1 MFETIKNCFKVKEI
15 RKKIFLSLLLLLV
28 FRLGCYIPVPGIEVS
43 QFKTTIDNNEFLGVL
58 SSITGGSLANATLF
72 ALGISPYINASIII
86 QLLTVGIPALER
98 MSKEGEDGRKKIAQI
113 TRYVT
118 IALAVAQA
126 IGIIINFGLDLPNG
140 GANSALNLSF
150 FGHYADKPLVDE
162 TTAKVFAGI
171 FLTVVYTAGSLL
183 VMWLG
188 ERITDYGVGNG
199 ISLIIFVGIIS
210 TAGLTIV
217 ERFTEA
223 FGLGDYAGKADPAVL
238 WEVLG
243 FVLLTIVEFA
253 AIVTVD
259 LSERKIPVQYAK
271 QVKGRKMYGGQSSVI
286 PMRISGSG
294 VMPLIFAFAL
304 ISFPQMLIS
313 LFWPNTDAAKNIT
326 IWFSGSSP
334 QWYGQLIYMVTLC
347 LLIFAFAFF
356 YQSMQFNPEDVSK
369 TIQQNGGF
377 IQGIRPGK
385 PTAEHLKKISNRIT
399 LFGAIYLSLVAFIPS
414 ILSMILVSVL
424 NTNKLALLSVFS
436 TTGILI
442 VVSVALELEKQ
453 LESQLMMKTYKG
465 FLK

>member
-15 RKKIFLSLLLLLV
+15 RKKIWITLALLLI
-28 FRLGCYIPVPGIEVS
+28 FRIGCYIPVPGINPT
-43 QFKTTIDNNEFLGVL
+43 QFGNAIADNSFLNIM
-58 SSITGGSLANATLF
+58 SSITGGSLGNATLF

-98 MSKEGEDGRKKIAQI
+98 LSKQGEEGRKKIAQI

-118 IALAVAQA
+118 ILLAVAQA
-126 IGIIINFGLDLPNG
+126 IGIIVNFGMSTENALRLSIFG
-140 GANSALNLSF
+140 YGTAGVSETGA
-150 FGHYADKPLVDE
+150 KWI
-162 TTAKVFAGI
+162 AGI
-171 FLTVVYTAGSLL
+171 FLTVVYTAGAML
-183 VMWLG
+183 VMWIG
-188 ERITDYGVGNG
+188 ERITEYGVSNG

-210 TAGLTIV
+210 TAGLTIINKLLG
-217 ERFTEA
+217 A
-223 FGLGDYAGKADPAVL
+223 FGVGDFASAGLTNL
-238 WEVLG
+238 WEILG
-243 FVLLTIVEFA
+243 FILLTIVEFA

-304 ISFPQMLIS
+304 ISFPQMIIS
-313 LFWPNTDAAKNIT
+313 LFCSADNPAQQGIVE
-326 IWFSGSSP
+326 WFSGSGA
-334 QWYGQLIYMVTLC
+334 WYGQLIYMIVLC
-347 LLIFAFAFF
+347 VLIFAFAFF
-356 YQSMQFNPEDVSK
+356 YASMQFNPEDVSK

-385 PTAEHLKKISNRIT
+385 PTADYLKRISNRIT

-414 ILSMILVSVL
+414 ILSMVL
-424 NTNKLALLSVFS
+424 SGLGMSDLSLLSVFS

-442 VVSVALELEKQ
+442 VVSVALELQKQ
-453 LESQLMMKTYKG
+453 LESQLMMKNYKG

>member
-15 RKKIFLSLLLLLV
+15 RKKIWITLLLLLI
-28 FRLGCYIPVPGIEVS
+28 FRIGCYIPVPGINPT
-43 QFKTTIDNNEFLGVL
+43 QFGDAISNNSFLDIM
-58 SSITGGSLANATLF
+58 SSITGGSLGNATLF

-98 MSKEGEDGRKKIAQI
+98 LSKQGEDGRKKIAQI
-113 TRYVT
+113 TRFVT
-118 IALAVAQA
+118 IALAIAQA
-126 IGIIINFGLDLPNG
+126 IGIIVNFGFSTD
-140 GANSALNLSF
+140 GALRLSI
-150 FGHYADKPLVDE
+150 FGYG
-162 TTAKVFAGI
+162 TAGVSEVGAKWMAGI
-171 FLTVVYTAGSLL
+171 FLTVVYTAGAML
-183 VMWLG
+183 VMWIG
-188 ERITDYGVGNG
+188 ERITEYGVSNG
-199 ISLIIFVGIIS
+199 ISLIIFIGIIS

-217 ERFTEA
+217 ERFITA
-223 FGLGDYAGKADPAVL
+223 FSGNPEVL

-259 LSERKIPVQYAK
+259 LSERRIPVQYAK

-304 ISFPQMLIS
+304 ISFPQMIIS
-313 LFWPNTDAAKNIT
+313 LFCSADNPAQAGIVE
-326 IWFSGSSP
+326 WFSGSGA
-334 QWYGQLIYMVTLC
+334 WYGQLIYMIVLC

-356 YQSMQFNPEDVSK
+356 YASMQFNPEDVSK

-385 PTAEHLKKISNRIT
+385 PTADYLKRISNRIT

-414 ILSMILVSVL
+414 ILSMVL
-424 NTNKLALLSVFS
+424 SAVLPDMNLSLLSVFS

-442 VVSVALELEKQ
+442 VVSVALELDKQ
-453 LESQLMMKTYKG
+453 LESQLMMKNYKG

>member
-15 RKKIFLSLLLLLV
+15 RKKIFITLLLLLL
-28 FRLGCYIPVPGIEVS
+28 FRLGCYIPVPGIDTA
-43 QFKTTIDNNEFLGVL
+43 QFSSVIAGNSFLNIL

-98 MSKEGEDGRKKIAQI
+98 LSKQGEEGRKKIAQI

-126 IGIIINFGLDLPNG
+126 IGIIVNFGIQGDALRLEIFG
-140 GANSALNLSF
+140 SGAVGAI
-150 FGHYADKPLVDE
+150 PE
-162 TTAKVFAGI
+162 TAAKWMAGI
-171 FLTVVYTAGSLL
+171 FLTVVYTAGSML

-188 ERITDYGVGNG
+188 ERITEYGISNG
-199 ISLIIFVGIIS
+199 ISLIIFAGILS

-217 ERFTEA
+217 GNLIEGFQGNLNRF
-223 FGLGDYAGKADPAVL
+223 
-238 WEVLG
+238 WELLG
-243 FVLLTIVEFA
+243 FVILTVVEFV

-259 LSERKIPVQYAK
+259 LSERRVPVQYAK

-286 PMRISGSG
+286 PIRISGSG

-304 ISFPQMLIS
+304 ITFPQMIIS
-313 LFWPNTDAAKNIT
+313 MFWPNSGAMTGIT
-326 IWFSGSSP
+326 NWFSGSSP
-334 QWYGQLIYMVTLC
+334 YWYGQLLYMIALC
-347 LLIFAFAFF
+347 LLIFAFSFF
-356 YQSMQFNPEDVSK
+356 YASMQFNPEDVSK

-385 PTAEHLKKISNRIT
+385 PTAEYLKRINNRIT

-414 ILSMILVSVL
+414 ILGMVL
-424 NTNKLALLSVFS
+424 TSLGASNLTLLSVFS

-442 VVSVALELEKQ
+442 VVSVSLELDKE
-453 LESQLMMKTYKG
+453 LESQLMMKNYKG